1 VCGNTQNLGH
11 LGHDATEKVAEFDQH
26 SLAGRLLCQ
35 PIQGFVN
42 GHNFERVARVF
53 RGEVIRFRP
62 PVDHAA
68 AMFAT
73 QFAARIVDE
82 DAAYGF
88 GGDGR

>member
-11 LGHDATEKVAEFDQH
+11 LGHDATDKVAEFDQL
-26 SLAGRLLCQ
+26 SLAARVLCQ
-35 PIQGFVN
+35 PIQGLVN
-42 GHNFERVARVF
+42 GYDFERVARVF
-53 RGEVIRFRP
+53 HGEVIRVRP
-62 PVDHAA
+62 PVGQAA

-82 DAAYGF
+82 DAAHDF